1 MTWGAGLFNCMASK
15 PPLPQL
21 RSENLN
27 SQISALE

>member
-1 MTWGAGLFNCMASK
+1 MTWGVGLFYCVASK

-21 RSENLN
+21 RSENLS